1 MVYTL
6 IRLDKYLC
14 DMGIG
19 TRSEVKKIIKAGQ
32 VMVDGSICK
41 NADQK
46 IDEEAKVCCQ
56 GKPLTYQKFT
66 YILLNKPQGVITATK
81 DAHDRTVMD
90 LLKDVKAKNLS
101 PVGRLDKDT
110 EGLLLITNDG
120 ALSHDLLSPK
130 KHVVKCYEAE
140 IKQELVFRDIF
151 ALEQGVDI
159 GDDKKTLPAKV
170 RVIEPC
176 KIQLSIMEGRFHQ
189 VKRMLQA
196 VNNEVLA
203 LKRIRMGTLVLDDNL
218 APGEYRYLTEDEID
232 SLKTRIPSLDDIEAV
247 LFDVDGSLIDSMWL
261 WKKLDMEYLQRK
273 GVSLPDDLQ
282 SSIEGL
288 SFYET
293 AEYFKTRFALKDSIE
308 KIMDEWNQMAH
319 EKYEK
324 EVPLKKGVQ
333 QFLDFCKDKNI
344 KMGVAT
350 SNSRELFDV
359 VYHVHGLSKY
369 ISCVKTGS
377 EVIHGKPAPD
387 IYLLVAQELGVNP
400 EKCLVFEDI
409 IAGITAGKRAG
420 MRVCAVQDAYS
431 MDTDAEKHLM
441 ADFYIESYEQILEK
455 YRI

>member
-1 MVYTL
+1 M

-14 DMGIG
+14 DMGMG
-19 TRSEVKKIIKAGQ
+19 TRSEVKKMIKYGQ
-32 VMVDGSICK
+32 VMVDGILCK
-41 NADQK
+41 NANQK
-46 IDEEAKVCCQ
+46 IDEQAQVCCQ
-56 GKPLTYQKFT
+56 GKTLHYQKYT
-66 YILLNKPQGVITATK
+66 YILMNKPKGVVTATR
-81 DAHDRTVMD
+81 DAHEKTVMD
-90 LLKDVKAKNLS
+90 LLRDVSVKNLS

-120 ALSHDLLSPK
+120 ALAHELLSPK
-130 KHVVKCYEAE
+130 KHVVKCYEVI
-140 IKQELVFRDIF
+140 IKQELVFRDIL
-151 ALEQGVDI
+151 ALEQGVNI
-159 GDDKKTLPAKV
+159 GDDKITLPAKV

-196 VNNEVLA
+196 VNNEVLE
-203 LKRIRMGTLVLDDNL
+203 LKRMRMGTLLLDDSL
-218 APGEYRYLTEDEID
+218 APGEYRYLTDDEL
-232 SLKTRIPSLDDIEAV
+232 SGLKNRIPTLDGIEAV
-247 LFDVDGSLIDSMWL
+247 IFDVDGSLIDSMWL

-293 AEYFKTRFALKDSIE
+293 AEYFKSRFTLTDSVE
-308 KIMDEWNQMAH
+308 EIMAEWNQMAY

-324 EVPLKKGVQ
+324 EVPLKKGAK
-333 QFLDFCKDKNI
+333 QFLDYCKARNI

-359 VYHVHGLSKY
+359 VFRVHGLDAY

-377 EVIHGKPAPD
+377 EVIHGKPEPD
-387 IYLLVAQELGVNP
+387 IYLMVAQELGVNP

-420 MRVCAVQDAYS
+420 MKVCAVQDAYS
-431 MDTDAEKHLM
+431 MDVDAEKHGM
-441 ADFYIESYEQILEK
+441 ADYYIDHYEQILEK
-455 YRI
+455 DGL